1 MKSKLKKILIF
12 VAFLAIIAGLL
23 LFLFSGENAEILKK
37 IINGEIDRDEFNGFG
52 YRGVIVIVILTVFQV
67 ILPFMPAEPVQV
79 LSGMIYGALN
89 GFLICLGGVILGNS
103 IIYALYK
110 IYGDKLGK
118 YFQKKLDIDFEKAR
132 HSKRVAAFVFIL
144 YFLPAIPYGL
154 ICFFTATLK
163 TKYPRYMA
171 LTTFGSIPSIIIG
184 IMLGRMTMVASWV
197 TSLIVFVSI
206 VVLIVIMYV
215 NRKKI
220 FAYVNKRVAMD
231 KEYSSKTVVR
241 KGSNFFVR
249 RVICAITFWCN
260 CRIKVRI
267 NKDVKKLEKPSLV
280 LVTHGSFVDF
290 FYAAAVTKKDK
301 PHFITNRM
309 YFYKKSLGKFIKDA
323 GCIPKSI
330 FTPDLETV
338 KNCFRVI
345 GYNEVLVMMPE
356 ARLSTVGQ
364 FEEIQD
370 VTYKFIQK
378 LNLPVYVLR
387 INGNYFKLPKW
398 AKKMRRGGFV
408 ECNLTELF
416 KAGEANSIP
425 IEELTE
431 RVNAAMYYDDYEWLQ
446 AHPKIRYKGK
456 LAEGLH
462 NVLYKCPACEG
473 EDMSS
478 NSKKLKC
485 NCCGREYTLDDRYRF
500 DCEFPTIKDWYAY
513 EKRCLREEVSLS
525 ASVTLFHSCKDG
537 KSMLEKTG
545 YGQCTLDAAGL
556 TYEGI
561 DGEREIVKQFPLKQ
575 IYRILFGAGEDF
587 ELYEGDEIWYF
598 VPEDGRECVKWYL
611 FSQILKEREAQVES
625 KTNEE

>member
-1 MKSKLKKILIF
+1 MKNKLKKILIF

-67 ILPFMPAEPVQV
+67 MLPFMPAEPVQV

-89 GFLICLGGVILGNS
+89 GFLICLGGVIIGNS
-103 IIYALYK
+103 IIYQ

-132 HSKRVAAFVFIL
+132 HSKRIAAFVFIL

-171 LTTFGSIPSIIIG
+171 LTTLGSIPSIIIG

-197 TSLIVFVSI
+197 TSLIVFVAI
-206 VVLIVIMYV
+206 VVLIVIMYA

-267 NKDVKKLEKPSLV
+267 NKCVKELEKPSLV

-301 PHFITNRM
+301 PHFIANRM
-309 YFYKKSLGKFIKDA
+309 YFYKKSLGKFIKY
-323 GCIPKSI
+323 PKACSRP
-330 FTPDLETV
+330 TLKRLKTVLE
-338 KNCFRVI
+338 
-345 GYNEVLVMMPE
+345 
-356 ARLSTVGQ
+356 
-364 FEEIQD
+364 
-370 VTYKFIQK
+370 
-378 LNLPVYVLR
+378 
-387 INGNYFKLPKW
+387 
-398 AKKMRRGGFV
+398 
-408 ECNLTELF
+408 
-416 KAGEANSIP
+416 
-425 IEELTE
+425 
-431 RVNAAMYYDDYEWLQ
+431 
-446 AHPKIRYKGK
+446 
-456 LAEGLH
+456 
-462 NVLYKCPACEG
+462 
-473 EDMSS
+473 
-478 NSKKLKC
+478 
-485 NCCGREYTLDDRYRF
+485 
-500 DCEFPTIKDWYAY
+500 
-513 EKRCLREEVSLS
+513 
-525 ASVTLFHSCKDG
+525 
-537 KSMLEKTG
+537 
-545 YGQCTLDAAGL
+545 
-556 TYEGI
+556 
-561 DGEREIVKQFPLKQ
+561 
-575 IYRILFGAGEDF
+575 
-587 ELYEGDEIWYF
+587 
-598 VPEDGRECVKWYL
+598 
-611 FSQILKEREAQVES
+611 
-625 KTNEE
+625 